1 MTSPVCP
8 VVVLRTLCV
17 GLLVVPTE
25 TYRAEDLRT
34 FVSRLFV
41 AKGVTVAEA
50 DRVAESLVE
59 SNLVGHD
66 SHGVYLARWYA
77 SQIDTGELQPGAPLT
92 VLRQLPGM
100 LACDGGLGFG
110 QVQCHAFVERC
121 VAQARTAGAVCA
133 TLRRSGHIG
142 RLGEWVEQAARAGF
156 AALMAVNDNG
166 AIYTVAPPDGIDRRL
181 STNPIGVGIPT
192 PSGEPIVLD
201 MSTSAVA
208 NGKLKIARLAGREVP
223 PGWIQDAEGNPT
235 CDPQVMLAD
244 PPGALRPFGG
254 DQAYKGFGLGLVFDI
269 LAAGLAGG
277 FCPPAA
283 PGTVEC
289 NNVLLIVWDPEAFG
303 GAEHFLG
310 EAGKLVDWVR
320 SARPRPGCD
329 RIQLPGDRS
338 RETRAERLS
347 RGIPLSDE
355 YLRPLRELAAE
366 GQVPAL

>member
-1 MTSPVCP
+1 
-8 VVVLRTLCV
+8 
-17 GLLVVPTE
+17 VPTVN
-25 TYRAEDLRT
+25 YPAERLRT
-34 FVSRLFV
+34 FVSQLFR
-41 AKGVTVAEA
+41 AKGVTAAEA

-66 SHGVYLARWYA
+66 SHGIVLARWYA
-77 SQIDTGELQPGAPLT
+77 SQVDSGELRPGAPLT
-92 VLRQLPGM
+92 VLRELPGM

-110 QVQCHAFVERC
+110 QVQCRSFVERC
-121 VAQARTAGAVCA
+121 VEKARTSGAVCA
-133 TLRRSGHIG
+133 TLRASGHIG

-156 AALMAVNDNG
+156 ASLIAVNDNG

-192 PSGEPIVLD
+192 PNGEPIVLD

-208 NGKLKIARLAGREVP
+208 NGKLKIARLAGRQVP
-223 PGWIQDAEGNPT
+223 EGWIQDAEGNPT
-235 CDPQVMLAD
+235 RDPQVMLAD

-269 LAAGLAGG
+269 LSAGLAGG
-277 FCPPAA
+277 SCPPAS

-289 NNVLLIVWDPEAFG
+289 NNVLLVVWSPAAFG
-303 GAEHFLG
+303 GEPHFLG

-338 RETRAERLS
+338 RETRQARLAS
-347 RGIPLSDE
+347 GIPLSDA
-355 YLRPLRELAAE
+355 YLAPLRELAAE
-366 GQVPAL
+366 LHVPAV

>member
-1 MTSPVCP
+1 LSTVNYPAHPLQS
-8 VVVLRTLCV
+8 
-17 GLLVVPTE
+17 
-25 TYRAEDLRT
+25 

-41 AKGVTVAEA
+41 AKGAPLAEA

-77 SQIDTGELQPGAPLT
+77 SQIDTGELCPGAELT
-92 VLRQLPGM
+92 VLRDLPGM

-110 QVQCHAFVERC
+110 QVQCHKFVELC
-121 VAQARTAGAVCA
+121 LNKARSAGAVCA

-156 AALMAVNDNG
+156 ASLMAVNDNG

-181 STNPIGVGIPT
+181 STNPIGVGIPM
-192 PSGEPIVLD
+192 PDGEPIVLD

-223 PGWIQDAEGNPT
+223 LGWIQDAEGNAT
-235 CDPQVMLAD
+235 TDPNVMLAD

-277 FCPPAA
+277 FCPPAQ

-289 NNVLLIVWDPEAFG
+289 NNVLLVVWSPDAFG

-329 RIQLPGDRS
+329 HIQLPGDRS
-338 RETRAERLS
+338 RETRAARLAS
-347 RGIPLSDE
+347 GIPLSDE
-355 YLRPLRELAAE
+355 YLRPLRDLAAE
-366 GQVPAL
+366 LQVVSL

>member
-1 MTSPVCP
+1 MA
-8 VVVLRTLCV
+8 LEAA
-17 GLLVVPTE
+17 GLFSNSDLGRWIVAIE
-25 TYRAEDLRT
+25 TYLANDLRT

-41 AKGVTVAEA
+41 AKGVSPAEA

-77 SQIDTGELQPGAPLT
+77 TQMDTGELCPGAEFT
-92 VLRQLPGM
+92 VLRDLPGM

-110 QVQCHAFVERC
+110 QVQCHELVERC
-121 VAQARTAGAVCA
+121 VAKVRTTGAVCA

-142 RLGEWVEQAARAGF
+142 RLGEWVEQAARDGF
-156 AALMAVNDNG
+156 AALIAVNDNG

-192 PSGEPIVLD
+192 PGGEPIILD

-208 NGKLKIARLAGREVP
+208 NGKLKIARLAGRQVP
-223 PGWIQDAEGNPT
+223 PGWIQDAEGNPS

-289 NNVLLIVWDPEAFG
+289 NNVLFVVWSPEAFG
-303 GAEHFLG
+303 GTEHFLG

-320 SARPRPGCD
+320 SARPRPGVD

-338 RETRAERLS
+338 REARAARLAD
-347 RGIPLSDE
+347 GIPLSDE
-355 YLRPLRELAAE
+355 YLRPLRDLAAE
-366 GQVPAL
+366 LQVPCL